1 MVRVESAF
9 FERVCPPYLMALIL
23 LVATLLCCSMAAVA
37 DVAEEDVV
45 DYLSK
50 NPDFLIRHPSLLEQ
64 AFEFQ
69 RAMQAQQGRIE
80 RARILTSSAEFLQ
93 AFRAP
98 SEKADAAGNE
108 RLIVF
113 MDYECIPCRMDHL
126 ERANSELSD
135 YFEVIEIPMGTMSSV
150 SAQAVRLLL
159 SLRMSDEI
167 SAWSLHQELLETR
180 LPLVHSDLV
189 RIAESHGMSPSEID
203 SALGSPRSAA
213 ALREIRSFASD
224 LGVSTTPTYLV
235 GCELFQGRSSL
246 SRLKEMWTECQSSPP
261 D

>member
-9 FERVCPPYLMALIL
+9 FERVCPPYLMALIV

-37 DVAEEDVV
+37 DVAEGDVV

-135 YFEVIEIPMGTMSSV
+135 YFEVIAIPMGTMSSV

-167 SAWSLHQELLETR
+167 SAWFFHQELLEAR
-180 LPLVHSDLV
+180 LPLVYSDLI
-189 RIAESHGMSPSEID
+189 RIAESHGMSSREID
-203 SALGSPRSAA
+203 GALGSPRSAA

-235 GCELFQGRSSL
+235 GCEILQGRSSL
-246 SRLKEMWTECQSSPP
+246 SRLKEMWTECQSSLP

>member
-1 MVRVESAF
+1 MVSVQRAF
-9 FERVCPPYLMALIL
+9 FERVCAPYLVALIL
-23 LVATLLCCSMAAVA
+23 LVAMLVCFPRTTAA

-50 NPDFLIRHPSLLEQ
+50 NPGFLIRHPNLLEQ

-69 RAMQAQQGRIE
+69 RAMQAQQVRIE
-80 RARILTSSAEFLQ
+80 RARILTGSSQLVQ

-98 SEKADAAGNE
+98 SEKADAAGSE

-113 MDYECIPCRMDHL
+113 MDYECIPCRMDYL

-167 SAWSLHQELLETR
+167 SAWSFHQELLETR
-180 LPLVHSDLV
+180 LPLVYGDLI
-189 RIAESHGMSPSEID
+189 RIAESHGMSPTEID

-235 GCELFQGRSSL
+235 GCELLQGRSSL
-246 SRLKEMWTECQSSPP
+246 SQLKEVWTECQSSPP

>member
-9 FERVCPPYLMALIL
+9 FERVCPPYLMALIV

-126 ERANSELSD
+126 ERASSELSD
-135 YFEVIEIPMGTMSSV
+135 YFEVIAIPMGTMSSV

-167 SAWSLHQELLETR
+167 SAWFFHQELLEAR
-180 LPLVHSDLV
+180 LPLVYSDLI
-189 RIAESHGMSPSEID
+189 RIAENHGMSSREID
-203 SALGSPRSAA
+203 GALGSPRSAA

-235 GCELFQGRSSL
+235 GCEILQGRSSL